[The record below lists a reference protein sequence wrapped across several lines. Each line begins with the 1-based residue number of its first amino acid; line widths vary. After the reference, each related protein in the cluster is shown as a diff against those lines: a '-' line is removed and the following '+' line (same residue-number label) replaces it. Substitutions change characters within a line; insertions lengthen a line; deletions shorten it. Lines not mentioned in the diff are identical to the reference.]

1 MIDYTAPK
9 RVIKPVYDR
18 YVEIFKW
25 MKLADEG
32 YSVLSYEDW
41 TAAPKRNGTIMPL
54 YLPKRSKAQV
64 AGFEAWLAAVRATG
78 LVRAIIHYSDGSKWL
93 YMKEG
98 AYNGSGTLAVCM
110 GEYDAMCKVLG
121 HHLLRG
127 HDSRGLSF
135 GRRKGKSPV
144 EWITSPPF
152 GFHRTVPYESR

>member
-18 YVEIFKW
+18 YVGIFKW
-25 MKLADEG
+25 TKLADEG
-32 YSVLSYEDW
+32 HSVLSYEDW
-41 TAAPKRNGTIMPL
+41 KAAPKRNGTIMPGD
-54 YLPKRSKAQV
+54 LPEFSKAQV

-98 AYNGSGTLAVCM
+98 AYNGRGAWAVCM
-110 GEYDAMCKVLG
+110 SEYDAMVKVLG
-121 HHLLRG
+121 HHFLRG
-127 HDSRGLSF
+127 HDFRSLSF

-144 EWITSPPF
+144 EWIRPHLYFS
-152 GFHRTVPYESR
+152 

>member
-1 MIDYTAPK
+1 MRPEYS
-9 RVIKPVYDR
+9 YNR

-25 MKLADEG
+25 TKLADEG

-41 TAAPKRNGTIMPL
+41 KAAPKRNGTIMPGD
-54 YLPKRSKAQV
+54 LPERSKAQV

-78 LVRAIIHYSDGSKWL
+78 LVRAIIHYSDGTKWL
-93 YMKEG
+93 YMDER
-98 AYNGSGTLAVCM
+98 AYASRFGFGSGDVLSICKR
-110 GEYDAMCKVLG
+110 EYDAMVKVLG

-127 HDSRGLSF
+127 HDCRGLSF

-152 GFHRTVPYESR
+152 GFRTVPFKPR